1 MNVEVIDTNVQ
12 FEFPLPLTGQP
23 STEKKEIYHQV
34 NEKDW
39 LKVVVTYNVTPLN
52 PPQ

>member
-1 MNVEVIDTNVQ
+1 MNLEVVDTNVQ
-12 FEFPLPLTGQP
+12 FDFSLPTTSQ
-23 STEKKEIYHQV
+23 STTDKSELYYQVGEKS
-34 NEKDW
+34 W

>member
-1 MNVEVIDTNVQ
+1 MNVEVVDTNVQ
-12 FEFPLPLTGQP
+12 FEFPLPVTGQP

-34 NEKDW
+34 SEKSW